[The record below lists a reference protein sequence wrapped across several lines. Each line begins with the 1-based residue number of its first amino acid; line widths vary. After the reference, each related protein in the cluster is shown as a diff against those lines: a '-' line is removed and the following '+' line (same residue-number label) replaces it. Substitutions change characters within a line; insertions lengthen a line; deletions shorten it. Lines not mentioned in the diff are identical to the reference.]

1 MRYNFKSEKNRKRL
15 FDYHV
20 NRFMEE
26 KFQRIEREML
36 TDRDKSTILSD
47 YDKFAAFEIF
57 PNFSL
62 LMERHS

>member
-1 MRYNFKSEKNRKRL
+1 
-15 FDYHV
+15 
-20 NRFMEE
+20 MEE